1 MLKNFVFGILCCAA
15 FSSSMFSFT
24 SVQPYVSQSSAVD
37 AGHQAAQSAAAQKR
51 SATPQMQAKEE
62 ILTNDSVIQLLKV
75 GLDEDSI
82 IAKIQKTK
90 YNFDTSTQGLVAL
103 KQAGASSR
111 LIQFMM
117 DPTKELQKT
126 TPSPVTGGV
135 PQLAGSPTGN
145 APVANYPTEIG
156 IYIKKDGRWV
166 EVQPEVV
173 NWKTGGV
180 IKHIASAGIVK
191 GDVNGN
197 INGAHS
203 RNAVK
208 SPLEFIIVA
217 AEGVAITEYQL
228 IKLREQKDY
237 REFRTVT
244 GGVLHAQSGATRDL
258 LEFEG
263 TKVASRTFSVNL
275 PTLGA
280 GEYGFLPPGAV
291 ASGHSSGSLGK
302 MYTFRI
308 SE

>member
-1 MLKNFVFGILCCAA
+1 
-15 FSSSMFSFT
+15 MFSLA
-24 SVQPYVSQSSAVD
+24 SVQPYVSQSSTADV
-37 AGHQAAQSAAAQKR
+37 GHRAAQSAAAQKA
-51 SATPQMQAKEE
+51 SATPLMQAKEE

-82 IAKIQKTK
+82 IANIQKTK

-117 DPTKELQKT
+117 DPTKELQKAT
-126 TPSPVTGGV
+126 ASPVTGGV
-135 PQLAGSPTGN
+135 PQPAGSPAGN

-156 IYIKKDGRWV
+156 IYIKKDGQWV
-166 EVQPEVV
+166 GVQPEVV

-180 IKHIASAGIVK
+180 IKHIASAGIVE

-208 SPLEFIIVA
+208 TPLEFIIVA
-217 AEGVAITEYQL
+217 PEGVAITEYQL

-244 GGVLHAQSGATRDL
+244 GGVLHTQSGATRDL

-263 TKVASRTFSVNL
+263 TKVASRTFSVDL

-280 GEYGFLPPGAV
+280 GEYGFLPPGGLA
-291 ASGHSSGSLGK
+291 GSNAANAGGSVGK
-302 MYTFRI
+302 MYTFRVG
-308 SE
+308 E